1 MPPSGFVLCRR
12 MRRRG
17 SFVEGCVWPFSI
29 VEADPVF
36 DHAFGLE
43 AVLQFVEINGLLF

>member
-1 MPPSGFVLCRR
+1 MGSFCVEECIVG
-12 MRRRG
+12 G